1 MPEMS
6 ELLDMTFPFS
16 SPEPAVSWSR
26 GVEQIKPSGS
36 RDENGQFHIG
46 SFALK
51 RVSVLSRIVLGQSSS
66 LEIPRVAPQEKV
78 LFLAT

>member
-36 RDENGQFHIG
+36 REENGQFYIG
-46 SFALK
+46 SSALK
-51 RVSVLSRIVLGQSSS
+51 RV
-66 LEIPRVAPQEKV
+66 
-78 LFLAT
+78 

>member
-1 MPEMS
+1 MN

-36 RDENGQFHIG
+36 REENGQFHIG

-51 RVSVLSRIVLGQSSS
+51 RV
-66 LEIPRVAPQEKV
+66 
-78 LFLAT
+78 

>member
-1 MPEMS
+1 MS

-16 SPEPAVSWSR
+16 SPEPAISWSR

-36 RDENGQFHIG
+36 RNENGQFHIG

-51 RVSVLSRIVLGQSSS
+51 RVSVLSRIVLGRSSP
-66 LEIPRVAPQEKV
+66 LEISRIAPQEKV